1 MIIKEDKNEINIS
14 IVGDY
19 YTGKTT
25 IFNSI
30 FGKNLE
36 KDETTISIERRKKV
50 IEINEIKYTLN
61 IYDTPGY
68 DYKIYEKLI
77 AIKYSDIIILVYN
90 TNQFS
95 TFEEIKYLFDDD
107 KQKDNYQYQIWL
119 NIYKEKIGD
128 PENNNKVFGLIGNK
142 FNDKDSL
149 NDAQEDEIKKF
160 SNSIDAKTTKMYKGE
175 FINEFLEE
183 LLVLYLHKNELC
195 NHKYI
200 NY

>member
-1 MIIKEDKNEINIS
+1 MIIKEDKNEINVS

-107 KQKDNYQYQIWL
+107 KQKGNYQYQIWL
-119 NIYKEKIGD
+119 NIYQEKIRG
-128 PENNNKVFGLIGNK
+128 PENNNKVFGLLGNK
-142 FNDKDSL
+142 FNDKDSF
-149 NDAQEDEIKKF
+149 NDAQEEEIKKF